1 MCRQFPHRA
10 PTPDARPAR
19 RGRPDDDARPGD
31 GVRPGR
37 PGGVDGGGRRSRI
50 GRPTAVLLATWLLTG
65 LGAPPVAAQQTP
77 DSWSADRRAVLPSGL
92 GIQFDYAAVPGV
104 TVTPATGKL
113 DARPGADGSPYSDG
127 IRPGDPA
134 ETFLAAERRPRADG
148 SWHTLGT
155 LQLTFSRPVRNPRLH
170 VSGLTAVATSKD
182 GTTTTSA
189 RLTVTGGSP
198 AAPALVGRT
207 GWPGWTV
214 GSGQLAPAGAPE
226 QDGADG
232 TGTLELAGTVTT
244 VALRVEQRVTAKD
257 GSTTPPAALKQ
268 AWTVTLDEGLGSAP
282 QGYGNA
288 SHLISDLFLGQDAAS
303 ASRTRAGLAQTVQ
316 DPLRP
321 GPPDPPPPPP
331 ADAGPVA
338 PSVELDGGEG
348 RRSPWA
354 SPPPPLLQPGRA
366 EYQGAD
372 PTLVFPTEAA
382 VGRSYHLD
390 VPVAPGGTPAVLAGW
405 IDFDH
410 NGRFDPL
417 ERVQAEVPAGAS
429 TAALE
434 WQVPPGAAGG
444 ETWVRLRL
452 ARSGPQLVT
461 SGGFADSGQVVD
473 QKIGFAVG
481 TAKPEVA
488 LPVPGTVTREPRPEF
503 RGDGALPGASIAVQE
518 NGTTLCTGKAGN
530 DGSWNCRPDRPLA
543 EGAHTLVAVETTRSG
558 TVLRGDPFRL
568 TVRTTPPTAPVLTL
582 PAFTNDPGLLLTG
595 LGEPGSTVTVSA
607 DAPGRAATDLCS
619 TGVTADGTW
628 SCLPVENLPDGRYRL
643 VPRALDGAGNS
654 AEGKPVTLT
663 VDTVL
668 PDRPRLTTPGPGE
681 TLHTGR
687 PRLAGRAEPG
697 TTVTVTA
704 SHGDERTT
712 VCSAVTA
719 PDGTWACTATHDLAP
734 GDLTLLP
741 TATDPAGNG
750 TQGEPV
756 AVHLLAPNSSDVPS
770 PTPSAPPTAADSP
783 TAPASPSATP
793 STSTPAPSP
802 SASAS
807 PSAPAPSSPSA
818 VPSASPSA
826 VAAPSP
832 SSDVPVVPIVVP
844 TPAGDAGPSVSPSPS
859 PSVAPS
865 ASAPVTASPSGSV
878 SDPASASASASATP
892 APAPSAVPSASPSAS
907 PSPSPSS
914 DVPVVPIVVPTP
926 AGDGSASPGPS
937 VSPSSS
943 PAPSVAPSA
952 SAPATASPSASSL
965 PSAVPP
971 SASPSPSLSPS
982 SDVLVV
988 PIVVPTP
995 VDGGLASSSPSA
1007 VPSASVSAATGSPGA
1022 SPVASVSPSVAPS
1035 VLTSSA
1041 PSVVPSAVTP
1051 SASDASAS
1059 PAASVE
1065 PEVTSS
1071 VPPELLAVMVP
1082 ALTVGQ
1088 EVVPAPSPS
1097 RPQAPVT
1104 PSPLVSTAAAPA
1116 APVVPAAPTGPA
1128 AAAPTASGV
1137 PAVPGVPV
1145 APAVPVVPAA
1155 PAAPAPSEAVTIL
1168 TAPDAPPSIAVLPP
1182 DGTSAPAGA
1191 AEAPAAE
1198 GGAGSAKAFVAP
1210 PPDAVEAAH
1219 RAAATGWRGMA
1230 CGALLVAAALGL
1242 LARRV
1247 FGRGSGRRRR

>member
-10 PTPDARPAR
+10 PTADARPVH
-19 RGRPDDDARPGD
+19 RGRPDD
-31 GVRPGR
+31 GR
-37 PGGVDGGGRRSRI
+37 PDEGRPDGGGPDGGRSARGRPDGGGRRSRI
-50 GRPTAVLLATWLLTG
+50 GRPTAVLLATWLLAG

-104 TVTPATGKL
+104 TVAVATGKL
-113 DARPGADGSPYSDG
+113 AARSGDGGSPYSDG

-170 VSGLTAVATSKD
+170 VSGLSASATSKD
-182 GTTTTSA
+182 GTTTTST
-189 RLTVTGGSP
+189 RLTVAGGSP

-214 GSGQLAPAGAPE
+214 GSGQLAPAGSPD

-232 TGTLELAGTVTT
+232 SGTLELAGTVGT
-244 VALRVEQRVTAKD
+244 VTLRVEQRATARA
-257 GSTTPPAALKQ
+257 GSTTPPAPLGQ
-268 AWTVTLDEGLGSAP
+268 AWTVTLDEDLGSAP

-288 SHLISDLFLGQDAAS
+288 SHLISDLFLGQDAAP
-303 ASRTRAGLAQTVQ
+303 ASRTRAGLAQSVQ
-316 DPLRP
+316 DPLQP

-372 PTLVFPTEAA
+372 PTLAFPNEAA

-390 VPVAPGGTPAVLAGW
+390 VPVAAGGAPAVLAGW

-452 ARSGPQLVT
+452 ARSGAQLVS

-481 TAKPEVA
+481 AAKPEVA

-518 NGTTLCTGKAGN
+518 NGTTLCTGRAAN

-543 EGAHTLVAVETTRSG
+543 EGAHILVAVETTRSG

-582 PAFTNDPGLLLTG
+582 PAYTNDPGLLLTG
-595 LGEPGSTVTVSA
+595 LGEPGSTVTVAA
-607 DAPGRAATDLCS
+607 DAPGHPATDLCS
-619 TGVTADGTW
+619 TGVAADGTW

-654 AEGKPVTLT
+654 AEGKPVALT
-663 VDTVL
+663 VDTVV
-668 PDRPRLTTPGPGE
+668 PDRPRLTSPGAGE
-681 TLHTGR
+681 TLHTAR

-704 SHGDERTT
+704 AGHRDTDERTT

-719 PDGTWACTATHDLAP
+719 PDGTWSCTAIHDLAP

-750 TQGEPV
+750 TQGDPVTVHFAAPPASEPPAVTASPSVSVTPSASAPASATV
-756 AVHLLAPNSSDVPS
+756 A
-770 PTPSAPPTAADSP
+770 PTPSGGGSVSP
-783 TAPASPSATP
+783 EPSV
-793 STSTPAPSP
+793 SPSP
-802 SASAS
+802 SASSSAS
-807 PSAPAPSSPSA
+807 AVPAPSA
-818 VPSASPSA
+818 VPSVSPSPE
-826 VAAPSP
+826 VPV
-832 SSDVPVVPIVVP
+832 VPVVPIVVP
-844 TPAGDAGPSVSPSPS
+844 TPSGGGAVSPEPSVSPSPS
-859 PSVAPS
+859 ASSS
-865 ASAPVTASPSGSV
+865 ASAV
-878 SDPASASASASATP
+878 
-892 APAPSAVPSASPSAS
+892 PAPSAVPSVS
-907 PSPSPSS
+907 PSPE
-914 DVPVVPIVVPTP
+914 VPVVPIVVPTP
-926 AGDGSASPGPS
+926 SGGGA
-937 VSPSSS
+937 VSPE
-943 PAPSVAPSA
+943 
-952 SAPATASPSASSL
+952 
-965 PSAVPP
+965 P
-971 SASPSPSLSPS
+971 SASPSPVVPTAVGGGSVSPEPSVSAGASPGASSSVSPSLSPS
-982 SDVLVV
+982 PSVSPVV
-988 PIVVPTP
+988 SGP
-995 VDGGLASSSPSA
+995 GSASSAPSGVPSGSASVAAVSPSA
-1007 VPSASVSAATGSPGA
+1007 
-1022 SPVASVSPSVAPS
+1022 SPVGSV
-1035 VLTSSA
+1035 A
-1041 PSVVPSAVTP
+1041 PSVVPSAP
-1051 SASDASAS
+1051 AASAS
-1059 PAASVE
+1059 SVV
-1065 PEVTSS
+1065 PSEVPTAPTELTPP

-1082 ALTVGQ
+1082 APTAGQ
-1088 EVVPAPSPS
+1088 EAVPAPAPSPS
-1097 RPQAPVT
+1097 LPQAPVT
-1104 PSPLVSTAAAPA
+1104 PPVPSPV
-1116 APVVPAAPTGPA
+1116 APTP
-1128 AAAPTASGV
+1128 PT
-1137 PAVPGVPV
+1137 PAVP
-1145 APAVPVVPAA
+1145 
-1155 PAAPAPSEAVTIL
+1155 APSADVTIL
-1168 TAPDAPPSIAVLPP
+1168 TAPAAPPSVAVLPP
-1182 DGTSAPAGA
+1182 DGPSAPEGVEDSSAAEDGA
-1191 AEAPAAE
+1191 A
-1198 GGAGSAKAFVAP
+1198 STKAFAAP

-1219 RAAATGWRGMA
+1219 RAAATGWRGVA
-1230 CGALLVAAALGL
+1230 CGALLVAAAFGL